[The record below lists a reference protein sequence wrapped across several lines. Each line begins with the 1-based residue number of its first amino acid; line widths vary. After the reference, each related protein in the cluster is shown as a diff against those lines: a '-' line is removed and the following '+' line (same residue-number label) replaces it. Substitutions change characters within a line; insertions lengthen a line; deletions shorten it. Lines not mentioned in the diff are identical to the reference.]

1 MRTTKSQRMLVAPVS
16 GRLVPLADLPDP
28 AFAEGMLGDGIA
40 IDPEGGNPVNTGNTG
55 NTCSPCSPCSS
66 GSHGDTG
73 NTGDTCR
80 FCSPC
85 KGEVVGVADTAH
97 AYNLLTD
104 DGLELLLHIGI
115 DTVELKGR
123 GFSSKVKAG
132 DTVETGDLLAEV
144 DLAVL
149 REGGYSTLTPLIV
162 VNGEAVECL
171 EKAQGRVECGKDA
184 VLHYEIAKQK

>member
-1 MRTTKSQRMLVAPVS
+1 MKTTESLRVLVAPVS

-28 AFAEGMLGDGIA
+28 AFAEGMLGEGIA
-40 IDPEGGNPVNTGNTG
+40 IEPVEG
-55 NTCSPCSPCSS
+55 C
-66 GSHGDTG
+66 
-73 NTGDTCR
+73 

-85 KGEVVGVADTAH
+85 TGEVVGVTDTAH

-104 DGLELLLHIGI
+104 DGVELLLHIGI

-123 GFSSKVKAG
+123 GFSPKVKAG
-132 DTVETGDLLAEV
+132 DCVEAGDLLAEV

-162 VNGEAVECL
+162 VNGEAVERL
-171 EKAQGRVECGKDA
+171 EMAQGRVECGKDA
-184 VLHYEIAKQK
+184 VLRYEIAKQK